1 VVVVVVLVTVLDEL
15 EIDGVVVNGVTIVG
29 KL

>member
-1 VVVVVVLVTVLDEL
+1 VLVVVVLVTVLDEL